1 MPHRHKRR
9 RGFCQARCTTG
20 GKGWSLRLR
29 CLQMSF
35 FETLSED
42 LSQPEYVHVLINP
55 LPVYGLGMGVLALL
69 VAFIIRS
76 RQAQVVALVLIVVS
90 AASAW
95 PVFIY
100 GAKGYQRVHAMSD
113 NDGQAWLDAH
123 KRRAEKLIYIYYVT
137 AAVGLI
143 AIVAPFRWPKI
154 APSLA
159 AFALILAMG
168 LLCAGGYIAY
178 AGGKVRHREFR
189 NEPPPEEGTAERHSE

>member
-1 MPHRHKRR
+1 MPHRHSE
-9 RGFCQARCTTG
+9 GAAFARHG
-20 GKGWSLRLR
+20 APPGAKAGAFAYAAFK
-29 CLQMSF
+29 MSF